1 MEKNFEAVEELTGEE
16 PKNYL
21 EPNIEDRT
29 PIVVTVAAVAVGG
42 AIMYAGYL
50 VGSRC
55 RDSIK
60 DSGTKF
66 VNWVKG
72 KSEKKSK

>member
-1 MEKNFEAVEELTGEE
+1 MEENFEAVEELTGEE
-16 PKNYL
+16 SKSYL
-21 EPNIEDRT
+21 EPNIGDRT
-29 PIVVTVAAVAVGG
+29 PIVVTAAAVAVGG
-42 AIMYAGYL
+42 AIMYVGYL

-55 RDSIK
+55 HDSIK
-60 DSGTKF
+60 DSGAKF